1 MLDKKYQTAFLSF
14 LNKAKLRVQMIDD
27 PNNEIKYLTIGKI
40 DKACN
45 KGIIPHMMEHDE
57 PIMIEREDTIYNERF
72 KNVDEYVK

>member
-1 MLDKKYQTAFLSF
+1 
-14 LNKAKLRVQMIDD
+14 MIDD

-72 KNVDEYVK
+72 KNVDEYVKQADYLLEVERLVNKQFVE